1 MEVIVI
7 NSAKKK
13 LSPERS
19 SGVDRVY
26 DVVNYIFL
34 GILLFVSIYP
44 MIIVLSSSFSDPN
57 AVMAGKVWLYPIGFT
72 LEGYEAVIK
81 YPLILSG
88 YLNTIFYTG
97 AGTLVNV
104 LLTVLAAYPLS
115 RKDFKPRRPVM
126 LLFTFTMFFSG
137 GMVPSYILVSRLN
150 LLNTRWALILP
161 TAMSVYNMI
170 LMRTYF
176 QNTIQPE
183 LLEVA
188 QLDGCTDIGFVR
200 RVVLPLSKPILAVI
214 AMYYAI
220 AHWNA
225 YFNAFMYLSTP
236 DKYPLQLVLRSILIQ
251 NQVDMSMVS
260 AQEML
265 DRENLKNLLKYSL
278 IVVSSVPVLLLYP
291 QVQKHFVKGVM
302 IGSIKG

>member
-1 MEVIVI
+1 MI